1 MAVKKFKPTTPS
13 LRHMSV
19 SSFEEI
25 TTSKPEKSLII
36 KLKKHSGRN
45 NNGRITSRHRGGG
58 AKQFYRVIDFNRVDK
73 SGVPGIVKS
82 IEYDPYR
89 TARIMLINYKDGEK
103 RYHLAPDGIKVGE
116 EIITNDKA
124 KIKVGNR
131 VMIKNIPVGYS
142 IYEVELTK
150 GKGGQLG
157 RSAGTSIKLISLET
171 PKAQIQM
178 PSGEVRLVEKTHYA
192 TIGTVGN
199 LDHGN
204 IKIGKAGRKRH
215 MGRRPHVR
223 GKVMNPC
230 DHPHGGGEGKN
241 PIGLK
246 TPKTPWGIPTLG
258 FKTRRRKYTNV
269 MIIKDRRK
277 KAL

>member
-1 MAVKKFKPTTPS
+1 MTLKKFKPTTPGV
-13 LRHMSV
+13 RHMSV

-25 TTSKPEKSLII
+25 TTMTPEKSLLIS
-36 KLKKHSGRN
+36 LKRHAGRN
-45 NNGRITSRHRGGG
+45 NTGRITIRHRGGG
-58 AKQFYRVIDFNRVDK
+58 EKRFYRKMDFNRVDK
-73 SGVPGIVKS
+73 LGIEGTVKT

-89 TARIMLINYKDGEK
+89 TARIMLVVYKDGEK

-116 EIITNDKA
+116 VILTSEKG

-131 VMIKNIPVGYS
+131 MMIKSIPVGFS
-142 IYEVELTK
+142 IYEVELNK

-157 RSAGTSIKLISLET
+157 RSAGSSIKLVSLET

-178 PSGEVRLVEKTHYA
+178 PSGEVRLVEKTNYA
-192 TIGTVGN
+192 TIGIVGN
-199 LDHGN
+199 IDHSN
-204 IKIGKAGRKRH
+204 VKIGKAGRKRH
-215 MGRRPHVR
+215 MGWRPTVR
-223 GKVMNPC
+223 GKVMNPV

-246 TPKTPWGIPTLG
+246 HPKTPWGMPTLG
-258 FKTRRRKYTNV
+258 FKTRRRKYTNK

-277 KAL
+277 KL